1 MIKKSSARFAERGV
15 GSVDPAALGETAQR
29 LKNRLRSCDICPRIC
44 RVDRTKGGKGVCR
57 TGLRAVVSSFGPHFG
72 EESPLVGSNGS
83 GTVFFSGCSLRCV
96 FCQNYEISHLQ
107 DGEETDAARLA
118 GIFLAV
124 QRMGCHNLN
133 LVTPTHV
140 TPQIVEAL
148 GIAAAKGFSLPVV
161 YNCGGY
167 ERVETL
173 RELYGIVDIYMPDLK
188 FLDPGR
194 SARYCCAPDYP
205 DVAREA
211 LREMSRQVGPLIF
224 DPDGIAVRGLLV
236 RHLVMPG
243 DASTTREVIDF
254 LADEI
259 GPGTYLNLMDQ
270 YRPCGRAVEFPEIA
284 RRTSRKEWEDA
295 RAYALRKGMT
305 RLDGE
310 A

>member
-1 MIKKSSARFAERGV
+1 MIRESSARFAERGV
-15 GSVDPAALGETAQR
+15 GSVDPAALVETAQR
-29 LKNRLRSCDICPRIC
+29 LKSRLRSCDICPRIC

-140 TPQIVEAL
+140 TPQIVSAL
-148 GIAAAKGFSLPVV
+148 AIAAGKGFVLPVV

-167 ERVETL
+167 ERLATL
-173 RELYGIVDIYMPDLK
+173 RELSGIVDIYMPDLK
-188 FLDPGR
+188 FLAAAPA
-194 SARYCCAPDYP
+194 ARYCAAPDYP
-205 DVAREA
+205 EVAREA
-211 LREMSRQVGPLIF
+211 LREMKRQVGPLVI
-224 DPDGIAVRGLLV
+224 DRHGIAV
-236 RHLVMPG
+236 
-243 DASTTREVIDF
+243 
-254 LADEI
+254 
-259 GPGTYLNLMDQ
+259 
-270 YRPCGRAVEFPEIA
+270 
-284 RRTSRKEWEDA
+284 
-295 RAYALRKGMT
+295 
-305 RLDGE
+305 
-310 A
+310 

>member
-1 MIKKSSARFAERGV
+1 M
-15 GSVDPAALGETAQR
+15 DPAALDETARR
-29 LKNRLRSCDICPRIC
+29 LKDRLRSCDICPRNC
-44 RVDRTKGGKGVCR
+44 GVDRTKGGRGVCR

-107 DGEETDAARLA
+107 DGEETDASRLA

-173 RELYGIVDIYMPDLK
+173 RELSGIVDIYMPDLK
-188 FLDPGR
+188 FLDSGR
-194 SARYCCAPDYP
+194 AARYCCAPDYP

-211 LREMSRQVGPLIF
+211 LREMSRQVGPLTL
-224 DPDGIAVRGLLV
+224 DRVGITVRGLLV

-243 DASTTREVIDF
+243 DASTTRQVIDF
-254 LADEI
+254 LADDI
-259 GPGTYLNLMDQ
+259 GTVTYLNLMDQ
-270 YRPCGRAVEFPEIA
+270 YRPCGRAAEYPELA
-284 RRTSRKEWEDA
+284 RRTSKKEWEDA
-295 RAYALRKGMT
+295 RAHALRKGMT